1 MTTSGAGFLPEP
13 PHSPDVQHHYDESM
27 AEDGYVSHF
36 TQAWCWRP
44 DVFGRFLDMRGT
56 LLEGST
62 LSQREIAVVVATTV
76 SGRRDAYCS
85 LAWGTKL
92 SNAADAET
100 AAAILRG
107 EDPPLSVREAGLV
120 DWVRAVLADPNAT
133 TETDVQAL
141 RVAGFSDRE
150 IFEAT
155 ALMGVRIAFSTVDDA
170 LGLAPDHQLVEQAP
184 AAVRDAVTYGRAPA

>member
-1 MTTSGAGFLPEP
+1 MTTSGAGFLTEP
-13 PHSPDVQHHYDESM
+13 PDSPDVQHFYDEDM
-27 AEDGYVSHF
+27 AGDGYVAHF

-44 DVFGRFLDMRGT
+44 DVFGKFLDMRGA

-62 LSQREIAVVVATTV
+62 LSQREIAVIVATTV

-92 SNAADAET
+92 SNATDAET

-133 TETDVQAL
+133 SETDVQAL
-141 RVAGFSDRE
+141 RVAGFTDRE
-150 IFEAT
+150 VFEAT
-155 ALMGVRIAFSTVDDA
+155 ALMGIRIAFSTINDA
-170 LGLAPDHQLVEQAP
+170 LGLAPDHQLVERAP